1 MINYDY
7 FAVIAKFILDG
18 DPTVQYDNATIR
30 KVDCDDTWRMIL
42 DHCSS
47 IKADVLVS
55 DRGLIVN
62 VKDCGERY
70 LISYHLADV
79 SKAKKINMSNAKKI
93 NMEDF
98 KRKFSR
104 NDPIL
109 VMTILDFYENN
120 KDAILYEEQH
130 GSRIHYGVK
139 VGDDRVY
146 EGAMKL

>member
-18 DPTVQYDNATIR
+18 DPIVQYGNATIR

-79 SKAKKINMSNAKKI
+79 SKAKKV

-98 KRKFSR
+98 KRKYSKD
-104 NDPIL
+104 DPIL
-109 VMTILDFYENN
+109 VMTIIDFYENN

-130 GSRIHYGVK
+130 GSRMHYGVK

>member
-1 MINYDY
+1 MINYECFY
-7 FAVIAKFILDG
+7 GIAKVIRQV
-18 DPTVQYDNATIR
+18 DPNLEYNDFRIR
-30 KVDCDDTWRMIL
+30 KCDCEPVLIHWL
-42 DHCSS
+42 NHCSS
-47 IKADVLVS
+47 IKADVFV
-55 DRGLIVN
+55 RNEAMIVN
-62 VKDCGERY
+62 VEDCEEDY
-70 LISYHLADV
+70 LVSYRPANVHQV
-79 SKAKKINMSNAKKI
+79 EKI

-120 KDAILYEEQH
+120 KDAIPYEEQH

>member
-18 DPTVQYDNATIR
+18 DPIVQYDNATIR

-79 SKAKKINMSNAKKI
+79 SKAKKINM
-93 NMEDF
+93 EDF